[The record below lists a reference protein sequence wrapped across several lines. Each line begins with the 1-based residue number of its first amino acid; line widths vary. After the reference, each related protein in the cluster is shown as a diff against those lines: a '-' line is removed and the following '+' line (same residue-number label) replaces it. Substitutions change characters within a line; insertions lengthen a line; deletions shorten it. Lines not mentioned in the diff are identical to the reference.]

1 MRLRLPLSLLLVPA
15 LLASAGPGLPR
26 LRAAAAAEPAQVRD
40 TPARRQGNA
49 SIRGVVVDGMTGAP
63 IRRAAVSLVIEEP
76 DREGSRVEAT
86 TADTNGQFEFAGVPG
101 GRVQVTASRVGYFD
115 YDNIWNGEP
124 EEPQWQ
130 TVAPGQRIQGV
141 RIALYRGGVV
151 AGRVLDE
158 FGEPAVGV
166 EIDVLRRE
174 PGNRG
179 GGVRTTSS
187 PITPTTDDTGAF
199 RVWGLPPGEY
209 LVGARP
215 NRFVAD
221 TPADEEARR
230 QGYAATYFPGTASL
244 SNARAVR
251 VEPGRETAGVS
262 FGLLMVPLATV
273 RGTVQLPPD
282 TSGRAINLGVGLVAP
297 ERLDGYVTRG
307 ARPREDGSFEIPR
320 LAPGTYQITAR
331 HFQTGG
337 VEYWGTAEIAV
348 NGGDLDGVAIP
359 MRAGAIVRGRVH
371 TENGDPVG
379 VPVMVSLRTD
389 DTTRAPQ
396 PRPVRTYSD
405 GSFRLEG
412 AFGAQLVRAVEA
424 RMIPGS
430 EAPGINVRALQEVT
444 PATRPLTTWWL
455 KSITLNGRDVTDEP
469 VDFSRGDVMLDIT
482 MTNRMASVRGSVSWN
497 RTASRRRPSVIIF
510 PDDDTR
516 WMRGSRAIGASEVDE
531 AGRFDVRGMPAGDRY
546 LAVAVDGAARSVLAQ
561 PEMLQ
566 ALRALA
572 TPLRI
577 DDGGMHEL
585 ALTAVPRPRP

>member
-1 MRLRLPLSLLLVPA
+1 
-15 LLASAGPGLPR
+15 
-26 LRAAAAAEPAQVRD
+26 
-40 TPARRQGNA
+40 
-49 SIRGVVVDGMTGAP
+49 MTGAP

-76 DREGSRVEAT
+76 DREASRVEAM
-86 TADTNGQFEFAGVPG
+86 TADTNGQFEFTGVPA

-130 TVAPGQRIQGV
+130 TITPGQRIQGV

-151 AGRVLDE
+151 AGRVRDE
-158 FGEPAVGV
+158 FGEPAAGV

-174 PGNRG
+174 PGNSG

-199 RVWGLPPGEY
+199 RVWGLPPGDY
-209 LVGARP
+209 IVGARP

-221 TPADEEARR
+221 APADEEARR

-251 VEPGRETAGVS
+251 VEPGRDTAGVS

-337 VEYWGTAEIAV
+337 VEYWGTAEMAV

-371 TENGDPVG
+371 TEDGEPVG
-379 VPVMVSLRTD
+379 VPVMVSLRAD

-412 AFGAQLVRAVEA
+412 AFGTQHVRAVEA
-424 RMIPGS
+424 RIIPGA

-455 KSITLNGRDVTDEP
+455 KSITMNGRDVTDEP
-469 VDFSRGDVMLDIT
+469 IDFGRGDVMLDIT
-482 MTNRMASVRGSVSWN
+482 MTNRMANVRGSVAWN
-497 RTASRRRPSVIIF
+497 RSAGRRRPSVIIF

-516 WMRGSRAIGASEVDE
+516 WLRGSRAIGTSEVDE
-531 AGRFDVRGMPAGDRY
+531 TGRFDVRGMPAGERY
-546 LAVAVDGAARSVLAQ
+546 LAVAVDGASRSVLAQ

-566 ALRALA
+566 ALKPFA
-572 TPLRI
+572 TALRI
-577 DDGGMHEL
+577 DEGGMYEL

>member
-251 VEPGRETAGVS
+251 VEPGRDTAGVS

>member
-1 MRLRLPLSLLLVPA
+1 
-15 LLASAGPGLPR
+15 
-26 LRAAAAAEPAQVRD
+26 
-40 TPARRQGNA
+40 
-49 SIRGVVVDGMTGAP
+49 
-63 IRRAAVSLVIEEP
+63 
-76 DREGSRVEAT
+76 
-86 TADTNGQFEFAGVPG
+86 
-101 GRVQVTASRVGYFD
+101 
-115 YDNIWNGEP
+115 
-124 EEPQWQ
+124 
-130 TVAPGQRIQGV
+130 
-141 RIALYRGGVV
+141 
-151 AGRVLDE
+151 
-158 FGEPAVGV
+158 
-166 EIDVLRRE
+166 
-174 PGNRG
+174 
-179 GGVRTTSS
+179 
-187 PITPTTDDTGAF
+187 
-199 RVWGLPPGEY
+199 
-209 LVGARP
+209 
-215 NRFVAD
+215 
-221 TPADEEARR
+221 
-230 QGYAATYFPGTASL
+230 
-244 SNARAVR
+244 
-251 VEPGRETAGVS
+251 
-262 FGLLMVPLATV
+262 
-273 RGTVQLPPD
+273 
-282 TSGRAINLGVGLVAP
+282 VAP

-412 AFGAQLVRAVEA
+412 AFGAQHVRAVEA

-469 VDFSRGDVMLDIT
+469 IDFSRGDVMLDIT
-482 MTNRMASVRGSVSWN
+482 MTNRMASVRGSVAWN

-516 WMRGSRAIGASEVDE
+516 WMRGSRAIGRPKWTKPAASTC
-531 AGRFDVRGMPAGDRY
+531 AACRRAIGTGRGGGRRGA
-546 LAVAVDGAARSVLAQ
+546 LVLAQ

-566 ALRALA
+566 ALRAA
-572 TPLRI
+572 RHAAPHRRGRHARAGTHCGAPPA
-577 DDGGMHEL
+577 
-585 ALTAVPRPRP
+585 ALTARRRAQASQRSVHA

>member
-15 LLASAGPGLPR
+15 LLASAGTGLPR
-26 LRAAAAAEPAQVRD
+26 LRAAAGAEAAQVRD